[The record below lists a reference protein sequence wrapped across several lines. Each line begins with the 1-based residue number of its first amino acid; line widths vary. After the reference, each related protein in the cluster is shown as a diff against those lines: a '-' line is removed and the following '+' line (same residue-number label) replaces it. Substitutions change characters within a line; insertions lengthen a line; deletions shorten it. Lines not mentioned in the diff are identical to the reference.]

1 VISAEQIGEL
11 LRSFEPAD
19 LRILLG
25 TELGMASREYV
36 PISRIVRYANL
47 LEEEVGKRLPDLV
60 EKRLVASGSTRTLGY
75 AGFRLTFFGY
85 DCLALNALVKRGV
98 VEALGS
104 PLGLGKESDVYDAR
118 GRKNARI
125 ALKFH
130 RLGRTSFRQTRRTRG
145 YVAERAHTS
154 WIYQARMAATREFA
168 AMKRASRARVPVPKP
183 IGQNRHLVAMGMFEG
198 SELSKINALP
208 EPATTLR
215 RILLK
220 LRLLFCDARLVHG
233 DLSEY
238 NVLMADS
245 GQFTLIDWP
254 QSVAVSD
261 PGANELLARD
271 VSNLV
276 KFFARRYSVF
286 VPAQEALDFVKAK
299 RRELGRIRTR
309 KPRV

>member
-1 VISAEQIGEL
+1 MSAEQIGEL
-11 LRSFEPAD
+11 LRSLRQAD

-36 PISRIVRYANL
+36 PVSRIVRYANL

-60 EKRLVASGSTRTLGY
+60 DKRLLASGSVRALGY

-85 DCLALNALVKRGV
+85 DCLALNALVRRGV

-104 PLGLGKESDVYDAR
+104 PLGGGKESDVYDAKGAR
-118 GRKNARI
+118 DTRI

-154 WIYQARMAATREFA
+154 WVYQARMAATREFT
-168 AMKRASRARVPVPKP
+168 AMKRASRAGVPVPKP

-198 SELSKINALP
+198 SELSRINVIP
-208 EPATTLR
+208 EPATALR

-220 LRLLFCDARLVHG
+220 LRLLFRDARLVHG

-238 NVLMADS
+238 NILMADS
-245 GQFTLIDWP
+245 GRFVFIDWP
-254 QSVAVSD
+254 QSVAASD
-261 PGANELLARD
+261 PGADELLIRD
-271 VSNLV
+271 ISNLV
-276 KFFARRYSVF
+276 KFFARKHNVL
-286 VPAQEALDFVKAK
+286 VPVQEALDFVRAK
-299 RRELGRIRTR
+299 RRSLVRIQTG
-309 KPRV
+309 KPDT